1 LTAATAEEDS
11 MINSKKVSFYPRL
24 VELGM
29 SEDNP
34 SDLLEKVLCHA
45 ERETER
51 FVSPIRQNIS
61 EIASKAVSVG
71 ESFRNSGG

>member
-1 LTAATAEEDS
+1 
-11 MINSKKVSFYPRL
+11 
-24 VELGM
+24 M